1 MSLNIQSNVAIPQN
15 QMTFRAKKIV
25 PRSCWWLE
33 STPEPTKYAGW
44 NFYDTLIRKI
54 KELKKQIKL
63 IRQDYNMPVGKR
75 KPKDLRTAVADILGQ
90 RFESHLPQDQDF
102 RLDAAKDLQDYIK

>member
-25 PRSCWWLE
+25 PRKP
-33 STPEPTKYAGW
+33 THEPTIYAGW

-75 KPKDLRTAVADILGQ
+75 KPKDLRTAGADILGQ

>member
-1 MSLNIQSNVAIPQN
+1 MPQN

-25 PRSCWWLE
+25 PRKPTS
-33 STPEPTKYAGW
+33 EPTKYAGW
-44 NFYDTLIRKI
+44 TFYDMMIR
-54 KELKKQIKL
+54 EFKKQIKL

-75 KPKDLRTAVADILGQ
+75 KPKDLRTAGADILGQ